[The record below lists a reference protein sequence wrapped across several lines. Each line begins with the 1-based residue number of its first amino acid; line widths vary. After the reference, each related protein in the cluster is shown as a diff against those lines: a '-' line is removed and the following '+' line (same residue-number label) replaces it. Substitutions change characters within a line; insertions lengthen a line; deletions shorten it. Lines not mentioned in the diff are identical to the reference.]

1 MKKNLL
7 ITAFALLVS
16 MLTFAQAP
24 VPTSWDVENY
34 AAIPNG
40 WQHINVGATG
50 TIYGAANSCG
60 SQALRLDEDGDALL
74 IWVGQQPGNISFKA
88 RSTGNPWDGIFKVQE
103 SVDGNTWS
111 DITTFSGSGA
121 IPATTC
127 TTVVSTPAN
136 SLSRYI
142 RLFYQDKV
150 SGSNLAIDD
159 ISIAAPVLT
168 SATLQVEQASNAIFS
183 GNYAA
188 TFSSSVSTPLNL
200 NFTLKNLGTVQALDI
215 SNITI
220 SGANASDYSVSVPSS
235 FPTTINASSNAPLTV
250 VFTPSAAGTRTAT
263 ITIASNDGV
272 NPNYIINLYGAG
284 DALAT
289 EPTVQ
294 ASNITFPVNKT
305 YRVLSNFTPASAGV
319 DAVGGYIILRRDGQA
334 MSDNPVDGVVYE
346 RGQSIGN
353 SKVVYSGAISGSNF
367 SFRPN
372 WIKASTSYHFAVFT
386 YNGDGSI
393 INYNTNSPLI
403 GSVTTPASMANPS
416 EYNGINT
423 ANATFLSDLS
433 ALVNPHQS
441 TFYSNY
447 TTTMINLF
455 EVRDTFAVVGANTFR
470 RLINCVYSGQAT
482 VYNEPFDYTAYDF
495 SREHTYPHS
504 WMPTFDASAPEKPE
518 YNDQHNLYPARQ
530 SNVNATRSNYP
541 LGKVVTPEQ
550 SFLDGKIGTDSTGR
564 RVYEPRDVHKGRAAR
579 AMMYMAV
586 CYNGISG
593 NNWKFLNPISGTI
606 PYGQDQY
613 ILKRWNDQFPPSDYD
628 RARNDFLDSLQQ
640 NRNPF
645 VDHPEYACY
654 IDFSNMSYVAN
665 PQTPCYKAPSGIT
678 ELNNNLIFYM
688 FPNPS
693 SENVSLYFSSTKTE
707 NLTVE
712 IFDISGKKVFAKNV
726 NSVAGIQQTET
737 INTVNFGKG
746 IYTISL
752 KGNTTLK
759 TEKLILN

>member
-1 MKKNLL
+1 V
-7 ITAFALLVS
+7 I
-16 MLTFAQAP
+16 
-24 VPTSWDVENY
+24 
-34 AAIPNG
+34 
-40 WQHINVGATG
+40 
-50 TIYGAANSCG
+50 
-60 SQALRLDEDGDALL
+60 
-74 IWVGQQPGNISFKA
+74 
-88 RSTGNPWDGIFKVQE
+88 
-103 SVDGNTWS
+103 
-111 DITTFSGSGA
+111 
-121 IPATTC
+121 
-127 TTVVSTPAN
+127 
-136 SLSRYI
+136 
-142 RLFYQDKV
+142 
-150 SGSNLAIDD
+150 
-159 ISIAAPVLT
+159 T

-183 GNYAA
+183 GNYAT

-200 NFTLKNLGTVQALDI
+200 NFTLKNLGTVQTLDI

-220 SGANASDYSVSVPSS
+220 SGANASDYSISSPSS

-263 ITIASNDGV
+263 ITIVSNDGV

-294 ASNITFPVNKT
+294 ASNLTFPVNKT
-305 YRVLSNFTPASAGV
+305 YRVVSSFAPVSSGV
-319 DAVGGYIILRRDGQA
+319 DEVGGYIILRRDGQA
-334 MSDNPVDGVVYE
+334 VSDFPVDGTVYE
-346 RGQSIGN
+346 RGKSIGS

-403 GSVTTPASMANPS
+403 GSVTTPATMANPS

-433 ALVNPHQS
+433 ALINPHQS

-495 SREHTYPHS
+495 SREHSYPHS
-504 WMPTFDASAPEKPE
+504 WMPTFDASSPEKPE

-654 IDFSNMSYVAN
+654 IDFSNMTYVAN

-712 IFDISGKKVFAKNV
+712 IFDISGKKVFTKNV

>member
-34 AAIPNG
+34 AAIPDG

-74 IWVGQQPGNISFKA
+74 IWVGQQPGAITFKA
-88 RSTGNPWDGIFKVQE
+88 RSTGTPWDGVFKVQE
-103 SVDGNTWS
+103 SVDGNTWT

-121 IPATTC
+121 IPSATC

-142 RLFYQDKV
+142 RLFYQDKI

-159 ISIAAPVLT
+159 ISIAAPVIT

-200 NFTLKNLGTVQALDI
+200 NFTLKNLGTVQTLDI

-220 SGANASDYSVSVPSS
+220 SGANASDYSISAPSS

-294 ASNITFPVNKT
+294 ASNLTFPVNKT
-305 YRVLSNFTPASAGV
+305 YRVVSSFAPVSSGV
-319 DAVGGYIILRRDGQA
+319 DEVGGYIILRRDGQA
-334 MSDNPVDGVVYE
+334 VSDFPVDGTVYE
-346 RGQSIGN
+346 RGKSIGS

-403 GSVTTPASMANPS
+403 GSVTTPATMANPS

-433 ALVNPHQS
+433 ALINPHQS

-495 SREHTYPHS
+495 SREHSYPHS
-504 WMPTFDASAPEKPE
+504 WMPTFDASSPEKPE

-654 IDFSNMSYVAN
+654 IDFSNMTYVAN

-712 IFDISGKKVFAKNV
+712 IFDISGKKVFTKNV

-746 IYTISL
+746 IYTILL

>member
-1 MKKNLL
+1 
-7 ITAFALLVS
+7 
-16 MLTFAQAP
+16 
-24 VPTSWDVENY
+24 
-34 AAIPNG
+34 
-40 WQHINVGATG
+40 
-50 TIYGAANSCG
+50 
-60 SQALRLDEDGDALL
+60 
-74 IWVGQQPGNISFKA
+74 
-88 RSTGNPWDGIFKVQE
+88 
-103 SVDGNTWS
+103 
-111 DITTFSGSGA
+111 
-121 IPATTC
+121 
-127 TTVVSTPAN
+127 
-136 SLSRYI
+136 LSRYI
-142 RLFYQDKV
+142 RLFYQDKI

-159 ISIAAPVLT
+159 ISIAAPVIT

-200 NFTLKNLGTVQALDI
+200 NFTLKNLGTVQTLDI

-220 SGANASDYSVSVPSS
+220 SGANASDYSISAPSS

-250 VFTPSAAGTRTAT
+250 VFTLSAAGTRTAT

-294 ASNITFPVNKT
+294 ASNLTFPVNKT
-305 YRVLSNFTPASAGV
+305 YRVVSSFAPVSSGV
-319 DAVGGYIILRRDGQA
+319 DEVGGYIILRRDGQA
-334 MSDNPVDGVVYE
+334 VSDFPVDGTVYE
-346 RGQSIGN
+346 RGKSIGS

-403 GSVTTPASMANPS
+403 GSVTTPATMANPS

-433 ALVNPHQS
+433 ALINPHQS

-482 VYNEPFDYTAYDF
+482 VYNDPFDYTAYDF
-495 SREHTYPHS
+495 SREHTFPHS
-504 WMPTFDASAPEKPE
+504 WMPTFDASSPEKPE

-654 IDFSNMSYVAN
+654 IDFSNMTYVAN

-712 IFDISGKKVFAKNV
+712 IFDISGKKVFTKNV

-752 KGNTTLK
+752 KGNNTLK

>member
-16 MLTFAQAP
+16 MLTLAQAP

-103 SVDGNTWS
+103 SVDGSTWS
-111 DITTFSGSGA
+111 DITTFSGSNA
-121 IPATTC
+121 IPSATC

-159 ISIAAPVLT
+159 ISIAAPVIT

-188 TFSSSVSTPLNL
+188 TFSSSVSAPLNL
-200 NFTLKNLGTVQALDI
+200 NFTLKNLGTVQSLDI

-235 FPTTINASSNAPLTV
+235 FPTTINASSNAPFTV

-294 ASNITFPVNKT
+294 ASNLTFPVNKT
-305 YRVLSNFTPASAGV
+305 YRVVSSFAPVSSGV
-319 DAVGGYIILRRDGQA
+319 DEVGGYIILRRDGQA
-334 MSDNPVDGVVYE
+334 VSDFPVDGTVYE
-346 RGQSIGN
+346 RGKSIGS

-403 GSVTTPASMANPS
+403 GSLTTPATMANPS

-433 ALVNPHQS
+433 ALINPHQS

-495 SREHTYPHS
+495 SREHSYPHS
-504 WMPTFDASAPEKPE
+504 WMPTFDASSPEKPE

-726 NSVAGIQQTET
+726 NSLAGIQQTET

>member
-16 MLTFAQAP
+16 MLTLAQAP

-103 SVDGNTWS
+103 SVDGSTWS
-111 DITTFSGSGA
+111 DITTFSGANA
-121 IPATTC
+121 IPAASC
-127 TTVVSTPAN
+127 TTVVSTPTN

-159 ISIAAPVLT
+159 ISIAAPVIT

-200 NFTLKNLGTVQALDI
+200 NFTLKNLGTVQTLDI

-220 SGANASDYSVSVPSS
+220 SGANASDYSISVPSS
-235 FPTTINASSNAPLTV
+235 FPTTINASSNAPFTV

-289 EPTVQ
+289 EPTVL
-294 ASNITFPVNKT
+294 ASNLTFPVNKT
-305 YRVLSNFTPASAGV
+305 YRVVSSFAPVSSGV
-319 DAVGGYIILRRDGQA
+319 DEVGGYIILRRDGQA
-334 MSDNPVDGVVYE
+334 VSDFPVDGTVYE
-346 RGQSIGN
+346 RGKSIGS

-403 GSVTTPASMANPS
+403 GSVTTPATMANPS

-433 ALVNPHQS
+433 ALINPHQS

-482 VYNEPFDYTAYDF
+482 VYNDPFDYTAYDF
-495 SREHTYPHS
+495 SREHTFPHS
-504 WMPTFDASAPEKPE
+504 WMPTFDASSPEKPE

-654 IDFSNMSYVAN
+654 IDFSNMTYVAN

-752 KGNTTLK
+752 KGNNTLK

>member
-1 MKKNLL
+1 
-7 ITAFALLVS
+7 
-16 MLTFAQAP
+16 
-24 VPTSWDVENY
+24 
-34 AAIPNG
+34 
-40 WQHINVGATG
+40 
-50 TIYGAANSCG
+50 
-60 SQALRLDEDGDALL
+60 
-74 IWVGQQPGNISFKA
+74 
-88 RSTGNPWDGIFKVQE
+88 
-103 SVDGNTWS
+103 
-111 DITTFSGSGA
+111 
-121 IPATTC
+121 
-127 TTVVSTPAN
+127 
-136 SLSRYI
+136 
-142 RLFYQDKV
+142 
-150 SGSNLAIDD
+150 
-159 ISIAAPVLT
+159 
-168 SATLQVEQASNAIFS
+168 TLQVEQASNAIFS

-200 NFTLKNLGTVQALDI
+200 NFTLKNLGTVQTLDI

-220 SGANASDYSVSVPSS
+220 SGANASDYSISAPSS

-294 ASNITFPVNKT
+294 ASNLTFPVNKT
-305 YRVLSNFTPASAGV
+305 YRVVSNFSPASSGV

-334 MSDNPVDGVVYE
+334 VSDFPIDGTVYE
-346 RGQSIGN
+346 RGKSIGS

-403 GSVTTPASMANPS
+403 GSVTTPATMANPS

-433 ALVNPHQS
+433 ALINPHQS

-455 EVRDTFAVVGANTFR
+455 EVRDTFAVVGANTFH

-504 WMPTFDASAPEKPE
+504 WMPTYDASAPEKPE

-579 AMMYMAV
+579 AIMYMAV

-654 IDFSNMSYVAN
+654 IDFSNMTYVAN

-678 ELNNNLIFYM
+678 ELNYNLIFYM
-688 FPNPS
+688 FPNPAT
-693 SENVSLYFSSTKTE
+693 ENVSLYFSSTKTE

-726 NSVAGIQQTET
+726 NSVAGIQQKET
-737 INTVNFGKG
+737 ITTVNFGKG

>member
-16 MLTFAQAP
+16 MLTLAQAP

-60 SQALRLDEDGDALL
+60 SQALRLDEDGDALK

-111 DITTFSGSGA
+111 DITTFSGANA
-121 IPATTC
+121 IPAASC
-127 TTVVSTPAN
+127 TTVVSTPTN

-159 ISIAAPVLT
+159 ISIAAPVIT

-200 NFTLKNLGTVQALDI
+200 NFTLKNLGTVQTLDI

-220 SGANASDYSVSVPSS
+220 SGANASDYSISAPSS

-294 ASNITFPVNKT
+294 ASNLTFPVNKT
-305 YRVLSNFTPASAGV
+305 YRVVSSFAPVSSGV
-319 DAVGGYIILRRDGQA
+319 DEVGGYIILRRDGQA
-334 MSDNPVDGVVYE
+334 VSDFPVDGTVYE
-346 RGQSIGN
+346 RGKSIGS

-403 GSVTTPASMANPS
+403 GSVTTPATMANPS

-433 ALVNPHQS
+433 ALINPHQS

-495 SREHTYPHS
+495 SREHTFPHS
-504 WMPTFDASAPEKPE
+504 WMPTFDASSPEKPE

-593 NNWKFLNPISGTI
+593 NNWRLPNPISGTI

-654 IDFSNMSYVAN
+654 IDFSNMTYVAN

-688 FPNPS
+688 FPNPAT
-693 SENVSLYFSSTKTE
+693 ENVSLYFSSTKTE

-712 IFDISGKKVFAKNV
+712 IFDVSGKKVFTKNV

>member
-34 AAIPNG
+34 AAIPAG
-40 WQHINVGATG
+40 WQHINVGSTG
-50 TIYGAANSCG
+50 TIYGSANSCG

-74 IWVGQQPGNISFKA
+74 IWVGQQPGAITFKA
-88 RSTGNPWDGIFKVQE
+88 RSTGTPWDGVFKVQE
-103 SVDGNTWS
+103 SVDGNTWTA
-111 DITTFSGSGA
+111 ITTFSGSGA
-121 IPATTC
+121 IPAATC
-127 TTVVSTPAN
+127 TTVVSTPTN

-142 RLFYQDKV
+142 RLFYEDKV

-168 SATLQVEQASNAIFS
+168 SATLQVEQSSNAIFS

-188 TFSSSVSTPLNL
+188 SFSSAVSTPSSL
-200 NFTLKNLGTVQALDI
+200 NFTMKNLGTVDTLFI
-215 SNITI
+215 SGITI
-220 SGANASDYSVSVPSS
+220 TGANASDFVLTNPAS
-235 FPTTINASSNAPLTV
+235 FPDSILPNGTAPLIV
-250 VFTPSAAGTRTAT
+250 SFTPSASGTRTAT
-263 ITIASNDGV
+263 ITIATNDGV
-272 NPNYIINLYGAG
+272 NPSYVINLYGAG

-294 ASNITFPVNKT
+294 ASNLTFPVNKT
-305 YRVLSNFTPASAGV
+305 YRVVSSFSPASAGV
-319 DAVGGYIILRRDGQA
+319 DEIGGYIILRRDGQA
-334 MSDNPVDGVVYE
+334 VSDFPVDGTVYE
-346 RGQSIGN
+346 RGQSIGS
-353 SKVVYSGAISGSNF
+353 SKVVYSGSISGSNF

-372 WIKASTSYHFAVFT
+372 WIKANTSYHFAVFT

-393 INYNTNSPLI
+393 TNYNTNSPLI
-403 GSVTTPASMANPS
+403 GSVTTPASMANPT
-416 EYNGINT
+416 EYNSIST

-433 ALVNPHQS
+433 SLINPHQS
-441 TFYSNY
+441 IFYSNY

-482 VYNEPFDYTAYDF
+482 VFNDPFDYVAYDF

-504 WMPTFDASAPEKPE
+504 WMPTFDASSPEKPE

-541 LGKVVTPEQ
+541 LGEVVTPEQ
-550 SFLDGKIGTDSTGR
+550 SFLEGKIGPDSTGK

-579 AMMYMAV
+579 AIMYMAV

-593 NNWKFLNPISGTI
+593 NNWGLPNPISGTI
-606 PYGQDQY
+606 AYGQNQY
-613 ILKRWNDQFPPSDYD
+613 ILKKWNDEFPPNGYD
-628 RARNDFLDSLQQ
+628 IARNDFLDSLQE

-645 VDHPEYACY
+645 VDHPEYACF
-654 IDFSNMSYVAN
+654 IDFSNMTYIAN
-665 PQTPCYKAPSGIT
+665 PQTPCHRDISSINK
-678 ELNNNLIFYM
+678 LNSNLLFYM
-688 FPNPS
+688 FPNPTT
-693 SENVSLYFSSTKTE
+693 ENVSLYFSSTKTE

-746 IYTISL
+746 IYTITL

>member
-1 MKKNLL
+1 MKKIISLVTLL
-7 ITAFALLVS
+7 TIFSTLL
-16 MLTFAQAP
+16 FAQAP

-74 IWVGQQPGNISFKA
+74 IWVGQQPGVITFKA
-88 RSTGNPWDGIFKVQE
+88 RSTGTPWGGVFKVQE
-103 SVDGNTWS
+103 SVDGNSWTA
-111 DITTFSGSGA
+111 ITTFSGSGA
-121 IPATTC
+121 IPAATC
-127 TTVVSTPAN
+127 TTVVSTPTN
-136 SLSRYI
+136 SLSRYV
-142 RLFYQDKV
+142 RLFYEDKV

-168 SATLQVEQASNAIFS
+168 SATLQVEQASSAIFS

-188 TFSSSVSTPLNL
+188 SFSSPVSSPMAL
-200 NFTLKNLGTVQALDI
+200 NFAMKNLGGVDTLFI
-215 SNITI
+215 SNVSI
-220 SGANASDYSVSVPSS
+220 SGTNSSDFVVTEPAS
-235 FPTTINASSNAPLTV
+235 FPDSILPNGTTPLSIN
-250 VFTPSAAGTRTAT
+250 FTPSATGTRTAT
-263 ITIASNDGV
+263 ITIATNDVV
-272 NPNYIINLYGAG
+272 NPSYVINLYGAG
-284 DALAT
+284 DAFAS

-294 ASNITFPVNKT
+294 ASNLTFPVNKT
-305 YRVLSNFTPASAGV
+305 YRVVSSFTPASSGV
-319 DAVGGYIILRRDGQA
+319 DEIGGYIILRRDGQA
-334 MSDNPVDGVVYE
+334 VSDFPVDGTVYE
-346 RGQSIGN
+346 RGQSIGS
-353 SKVVYSGAISGSNF
+353 SKVVYSGSVSGSNF

-372 WIKASTSYHFAVFT
+372 WIKASSSYHFAVLT
-386 YNGDGSI
+386 YNGNGSI
-393 INYNTNSPLI
+393 INYNANSPLI
-403 GSVTTPASMANPS
+403 GSVTTPASMASPT
-416 EYNGINT
+416 EYNSISTSNT
-423 ANATFLSDLS
+423 TFLSDLS
-433 ALVNPHQS
+433 SLINPHQAI
-441 TFYSNY
+441 FYSNY

-482 VYNEPFDYTAYDF
+482 VYNDPFDYVAYDF

-541 LGKVVTPEQ
+541 LGEVVTAEQ
-550 SFLDGKIGTDSTGR
+550 SFLEGKIGPDSTGK
-564 RVYEPRDVHKGRAAR
+564 RVYEPRDAHKGRAAR
-579 AMMYMAV
+579 AIMYMAV

-593 NNWKFLNPISGTI
+593 NNWGLPNPISGTI
-606 PYGQDQY
+606 PYGQNQY
-613 ILKRWNDQFPPSDYD
+613 ILKRWNDEFPPSDYD
-628 RARNDFLDSLQQ
+628 RARNDFLDSLQE

-654 IDFSNMSYVAN
+654 IDFSTMSYVAN
-665 PQTPCYKAPSGIT
+665 PQTPCYKAPNGIT
-678 ELNNNLIFYM
+678 ELNNNLLFYM
-688 FPNPS
+688 FPNPAT
-693 SENVSLYFSSTKTE
+693 ENVSLYFSSTKTE

-712 IFDISGKKVFAKNV
+712 IFDISGKKVFAKNI

-737 INTVNFGKG
+737 INTVNFRKG

>member
-1 MKKNLL
+1 
-7 ITAFALLVS
+7 
-16 MLTFAQAP
+16 
-24 VPTSWDVENY
+24 
-34 AAIPNG
+34 
-40 WQHINVGATG
+40 
-50 TIYGAANSCG
+50 
-60 SQALRLDEDGDALL
+60 
-74 IWVGQQPGNISFKA
+74 
-88 RSTGNPWDGIFKVQE
+88 
-103 SVDGNTWS
+103 
-111 DITTFSGSGA
+111 
-121 IPATTC
+121 
-127 TTVVSTPAN
+127 
-136 SLSRYI
+136 
-142 RLFYQDKV
+142 
-150 SGSNLAIDD
+150 
-159 ISIAAPVLT
+159 
-168 SATLQVEQASNAIFS
+168 
-183 GNYAA
+183 
-188 TFSSSVSTPLNL
+188 
-200 NFTLKNLGTVQALDI
+200 
-215 SNITI
+215 
-220 SGANASDYSVSVPSS
+220 
-235 FPTTINASSNAPLTV
+235 
-250 VFTPSAAGTRTAT
+250 
-263 ITIASNDGV
+263 
-272 NPNYIINLYGAG
+272 
-284 DALAT
+284 
-289 EPTVQ
+289 
-294 ASNITFPVNKT
+294 
-305 YRVLSNFTPASAGV
+305 
-319 DAVGGYIILRRDGQA
+319 
-334 MSDNPVDGVVYE
+334 
-346 RGQSIGN
+346 
-353 SKVVYSGAISGSNF
+353 
-367 SFRPN
+367 
-372 WIKASTSYHFAVFT
+372 
-386 YNGDGSI
+386 
-393 INYNTNSPLI
+393 
-403 GSVTTPASMANPS
+403 MANPS

-433 ALVNPHQS
+433 ALINPHQS

-495 SREHTYPHS
+495 SREHSYPHS
-504 WMPTFDASAPEKPE
+504 WMPTFDASSPEKPE

-654 IDFSNMSYVAN
+654 IDFSNMTYVAN

-712 IFDISGKKVFAKNV
+712 IFDISGKKVFTKNV